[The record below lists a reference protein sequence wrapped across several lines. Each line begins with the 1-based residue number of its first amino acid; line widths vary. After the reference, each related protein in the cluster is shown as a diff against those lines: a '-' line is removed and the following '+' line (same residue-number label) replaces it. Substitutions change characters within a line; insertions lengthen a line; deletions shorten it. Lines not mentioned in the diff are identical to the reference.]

1 MTRLARVLFAL
12 VLIVSLT
19 GSFAGS
25 PSRAAGPSVYFLYGS
40 GSQLGGRRISLRVR
54 LTSAAPVGGARVVL
68 TSEDPSVIQTPATVT
83 VPAGETEL
91 SFSVPS
97 SPIATDRHLRVTA
110 QYGGGTK
117 GREILIRAPDLRA
130 LHVQSVIRSGGQGKI
145 TVCLNGYA
153 PAGGA
158 VVSVFSSNPDAL
170 PVPATVTIPAGGS
183 CLSFNVTA
191 ASITSEANVRITVRY
206 GGMGLVGETTIRF
219 FNFAI
224 TSGVPVTFG
233 GVVTINVCL
242 ASGTNPPY
250 SVQFRSSAQFK
261 AAADPLDATFS
272 AVGECHTAHLTDLT
286 GPGTSGG
293 EVRLQVV
300 IGGNVVAQSAD
311 ILFPPDP
318 PSDAAQSDTAASPT
332 PTSVANRRCDHR
344 ANRHAHPGSNRLRS
358 ARSLPYRRISLWRKA
373 PLQAN
378 GPASHSRI

>member
-54 LTSAAPVGGARVVL
+54 LHIRCSGWRRQSCADQRGSIGNPDAGIGDRPGGSNRVELLRAQLSHRHRSASPRYGAIRGG
-68 TSEDPSVIQTPATVT
+68 SE
-83 VPAGETEL
+83 
-91 SFSVPS
+91 
-97 SPIATDRHLRVTA
+97 
-110 QYGGGTK
+110 

-158 VVSVFSSNPDAL
+158 IVSVFSSNPDAL

-332 PTSVANRRCDHR
+332 PTSVPTCRCDHR
-344 ANRHAHPGSNRLRS
+344 ANRHRHT
-358 ARSLPYRRISLWRKA
+358 
-373 PLQAN
+373 
-378 GPASHSRI
+378 PASTNPAPPEASPIAG